1 MRKEEL
7 QDQNDELRLEL
18 ERTKEAAELGKLRL
32 EVKELREE
40 VPKLQKELEASER
53 RRSQLQGELET
64 LNKTTEHL
72 RESYEQ
78 GQQRLLG
85 MIRDK
90 AREMAEAAERWEAE
104 KAELQKQLNEAR
116 AETAQ
121 QATLAKNYNK
131 QVLWQLEEMA
141 KLRRALESAG
151 PVGAEAEIVRKDR
164 EIEGLNQRIWQL
176 TQEVRLGR
184 RPFLI
189 ELAAMLVSS
198 PGRWLATMCL
208 LGILILLL
216 YQRVI

>member
-40 VPKLQKELEASER
+40 VTKLQEKLEESER
-53 RRSQLQGELET
+53 RRSQLQGELDT
-64 LNKTTEHL
+64 LNQASINSLEIRKE
-72 RESYEQ
+72 REE
-78 GQQRLLG
+78 RLLG
-85 MIRDK
+85 KLSDISS
-90 AREMAEAAERWEAE
+90 EAAAARKRWEAE
-104 KAELQKQLNEAR
+104 KAELQKQLNKAR
-116 AETAQ
+116 AETAK
-121 QATLAKNYNK
+121 QATLAENHNK
-131 QVLWQLEEMA
+131 QVFWQLKEMA
-141 KLRRALESAG
+141 ELKRALESAG
-151 PVGAEAEIVRKDR
+151 PVGAAQEIVRKDR
-164 EIEGLNQRIWQL
+164 EIESLNQRIWQL
-176 TQEVRLGR
+176 TQEARLR
-184 RPFLI
+184 KRPFLI